1 MSLKKIVYVYS
12 PDGKTLIHTYKDVVS
27 LTREDHNL
35 KLKLENDAG
44 NSTVTFS
51 DIFPYYEISLNLE
64 FLNKSSLKVHSLV
77 SSVFFDKF
85 LNELILL
92 DIIHKTASMYSC
104 NLIGMPKVR
113 GRSGILDWLISNY
126 DPKSSRNTLED
137 IVEKL
142 YNEYHKRMDNSN
154 LTINSYY

>member
-1 MSLKKIVYVYS
+1 MSLKKIVYVYA

-35 KLKLENDAG
+35 KLELENDAG

-51 DIFPYYEISLNLE
+51 DIFPYYEISPNLE
-64 FLNKSSLKVHSLV
+64 FLNESSLKVHSLV

-85 LNELILL
+85 LDELILL
-92 DIIHKTASMYSC
+92 GVINKTAAIYSC

-113 GRSGILDWLISNY
+113 GKNGILDWLISNY
-126 DPKSSRNTLED
+126 DPKASRDVLKD
-137 IVEKL
+137 IVNKL
-142 YNEYHKRMDNSN
+142 YDEYHKRMDNSN
-154 LTINSYY
+154 LAISSYY